1 MSSLNK
7 TLQQLEQADHRNL
20 SRSLPYLL
28 FHQRFYHYVLVR
40 LKWPFISAIF
50 VSLIH
55 YLFWKRL
62 SLIFPLLDW
71 SDYFIYFQY
80 LFIVG
85 IITHSATET
94 YRIERRASP
103 FKNPKSGFLIILF
116 SLVPFLMVLFYTLQK
131 LQYEGRYF
139 SISDATL
146 LVLCIRPFFTTW
158 IKLALSLQTSSQRI
172 PMNLFT
178 WLVPP
183 LLPLIILFCF
193 STFTH
198 SLSPWI
204 FPFCLGI
211 ESFSFFV
218 FQLFRLE
225 QPRSLLHLL
234 KPSWSLS
241 LNLKSILFRVCL
253 SFPVLLYH
261 VLIVLIFKS
270 KVLEPSTA
278 LLLHVLQPSL
288 NLIYQMSSLFWV
300 EHLQYYSV
308 RGIFIKLRKLF
319 LWISFIWWLVFLI
332 LQIDLYWMAPLIWVQ
347 FELLNFWL
355 GIPANSNQRLLPT
368 SLSTSLKSWK
378 VKTVR
383 SFWNQQKRE
392 TLLKKYPRIFNLS
405 PSDGYLNLTT
415 DYSEMKLQKIFAGIS
430 VSIQPGHHSMPI
442 PDFKTLPNV
451 AHYSY
456 TTLSWI
462 QPFSQDFKNQLQ
474 VDDQIL
480 IIKLGLKNS
489 SIFSLKTAHSSQRG
503 SLQLSKFKVK
513 WYLVNDQLYVLT
525 PSLLFNDSQKHDL
538 Q

>member
-1 MSSLNK
+1 
-7 TLQQLEQADHRNL
+7 
-20 SRSLPYLL
+20 
-28 FHQRFYHYVLVR
+28 
-40 LKWPFISAIF
+40 
-50 VSLIH
+50 
-55 YLFWKRL
+55 
-62 SLIFPLLDW
+62 
-71 SDYFIYFQY
+71 
-80 LFIVG
+80 
-85 IITHSATET
+85 
-94 YRIERRASP
+94 
-103 FKNPKSGFLIILF
+103 
-116 SLVPFLMVLFYTLQK
+116 
-131 LQYEGRYF
+131 
-139 SISDATL
+139 
-146 LVLCIRPFFTTW
+146 
-158 IKLALSLQTSSQRI
+158 
-172 PMNLFT
+172 MNLFT

-193 STFTH
+193 STFTQ

-253 SFPVLLYH
+253 SFPVILYH

-392 TLLKKYPRIFNLS
+392 TLLKKYNIPTIYNNEVEKVIKLDNGIFEVHTKLDIYKAKNVVIAIGKMGKPNKPNYKIASEIQKNINFNLS
-405 PSDGYLNLTT
+405 FFV
-415 DYSEMKLQKIFAGIS
+415 EK
-430 VSIQPGHHSMPI
+430 
-442 PDFKTLPNV
+442 
-451 AHYSY
+451 
-456 TTLSWI
+456 
-462 QPFSQDFKNQLQ
+462 
-474 VDDQIL
+474 
-480 IIKLGLKNS
+480 
-489 SIFSLKTAHSSQRG
+489 
-503 SLQLSKFKVK
+503 
-513 WYLVNDQLYVLT
+513 LYV
-525 PSLLFNDSQKHDL
+525 N
-538 Q
+538 